1 MYYMRG
7 INEIIESVMKTT
19 KARFKQELKP
29 KEKYLKRVRNRD
41 KLNKKRG

>member
-7 INEIIESVMKTT
+7 INEIIESVIETAKV
-19 KARFKQELKP
+19 RFKNEAKP
-29 KEKYLKRVRNRD
+29 KEKYLKRVKNRE